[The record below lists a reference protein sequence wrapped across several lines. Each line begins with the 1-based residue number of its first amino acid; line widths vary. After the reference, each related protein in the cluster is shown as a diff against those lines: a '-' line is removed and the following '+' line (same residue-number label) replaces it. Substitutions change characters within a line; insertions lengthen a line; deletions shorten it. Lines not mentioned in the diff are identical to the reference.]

1 MIRAMLSAAAHRRG
15 SARLLM
21 PLWLMGAA
29 VIAPPGFGAVPP
41 RDLPVPS
48 FDVIIEHGHV
58 IDGTGAP
65 WYAADIGIRAG
76 RIAAIGRL
84 DHAVAQQRIDATGRV
99 VAPGFIDMLGQSELT
114 LLVDPTVPSKVFQGI
129 TTEITGEGNSVAP
142 VNDLIAHEQ
151 AAEFQHLKITR
162 DWTDF
167 AGYFARLERQHIGI
181 NVASYMGATTAR
193 EMVVGYAD
201 RAATAEELIRMQGL
215 VAEAMRQGA
224 VGVSSSLEYAPAPYA
239 STAELITLAKAA
251 AEFGGIYATHMRSEQ
266 EGILSALDETIRI
279 GREANIPVE
288 IWHLKAGSVKIFG
301 MMPEIVSRIDRAR
314 SSGVDIAA
322 DTYAYPAWAN
332 DLSAFIPPWAHD
344 GGNEKL
350 IERLKDPAMRARLR
364 KELATDSADWDN
376 EWQAVAGPEAILI
389 STVNHPKL
397 LGIQGHTLA
406 DIAKTRGTDP
416 LDTLFDILVEDGAQT
431 EAAVFAMSEPDIE
444 LAVVQP
450 WVSFC
455 NDSAGTSP
463 EGLLGQEF
471 PHPRAYGTFPR
482 VLRKYVREERR
493 LKLEEAIRKFT
504 SLPASRLRLND
515 RGAIKAGLWADIV
528 VFDPDT
534 ITERSTFQEPNQL
547 SVGMQWVLVNGVPV
561 IADGVRLRG
570 PRGQSLVRGIEDAS
584 GKLSVRNGPLRNRGR
599 SRADQP
605 LPLFPVPQGERI
617 GLPRGGAG
625 QSVRISAGVGR
636 GKPGRFR
643 IVPRRASDLLPQL
656 WIAHHQPPSRSAGDH
671 PGPHRYPRLVP
682 QDQAPGAHLFR
693 RSRRMVRI

>member
-1 MIRAMLSAAAHRRG
+1 MIAALPMEQIMVSQSARRVSRLRRCAHLASCRGVLLAATVSALMATAGAAALDASPAARDAAGRDDSAARD
-15 SARLLM
+15 
-21 PLWLMGAA
+21 
-29 VIAPPGFGAVPP
+29 APPA
-41 RDLPVPS
+41 R

-65 WYAADIGIRAG
+65 WYEADVGIRSG

-84 DHAVAQQRIDATGRV
+84 DRASARQRIDAAGRV

-114 LLVDPTVPSKVFQGI
+114 LLVDPTVPSKIFQGI

-142 VNDLIAHEQ
+142 VNEAVAREQ
-151 AAEFQHLKITR
+151 AAAFQHLGIRR
-162 DWTDF
+162 DWVDF
-167 AGYFARLERQHIGI
+167 SGYFARLEKQHIGI
-181 NVASYMGATTAR
+181 NFASYMGATTAR

-201 RAATAEELIRMQGL
+201 RAATPDELVRMQAL
-215 VAEAMRQGA
+215 VADAMRQGA

-239 STAELITLAKAA
+239 STEELIALAKTAA
-251 AEFGGIYATHMRSEQ
+251 GFGGIYATHMRSEQ
-266 EGILSALDETIRI
+266 EGILEALNETIRI

-288 IWHLKAGSVKIFG
+288 IWHLKAGSVKLFG
-301 MMPEIVSRIDRAR
+301 MMPEIVARIDRAR
-314 SSGVDIAA
+314 ASGVDIAA

-344 GGNEKL
+344 GGTEKL
-350 IERLKDPAMRARLR
+350 VARLKDPATRARI
-364 KELATDSADWDN
+364 KAELATASSSWDN
-376 EWQAVAGPEAILI
+376 EWQSVPGPEAILI
-389 STVNHPKL
+389 STVTNPKL

-406 DIAKTRGTDP
+406 DIAKARGTDP
-416 LDTLFDILVEDGAQT
+416 MDALFDILIEDDAQT

-463 EGLLGQEF
+463 DGLLGRQF

-493 LKLEEAIRKFT
+493 LRLEEAIRKFT

-515 RGAIKAGLWADIV
+515 RGVIKAGLWADIV

-534 ITERSTFQEPNQL
+534 ISERSSFQAPNQL

-561 IADGVRLRG
+561 IADGVATHALPGQVLRG
-570 PRGQSLVRGIEDAS
+570 PGY
-584 GKLSVRNGPLRNRGR
+584 
-599 SRADQP
+599 
-605 LPLFPVPQGERI
+605 
-617 GLPRGGAG
+617 
-625 QSVRISAGVGR
+625 
-636 GKPGRFR
+636 RFR
-643 IVPRRASDLLPQL
+643 AQ
-656 WIAHHQPPSRSAGDH
+656 GK
-671 PGPHRYPRLVP
+671 
-682 QDQAPGAHLFR
+682 
-693 RSRRMVRI
+693 